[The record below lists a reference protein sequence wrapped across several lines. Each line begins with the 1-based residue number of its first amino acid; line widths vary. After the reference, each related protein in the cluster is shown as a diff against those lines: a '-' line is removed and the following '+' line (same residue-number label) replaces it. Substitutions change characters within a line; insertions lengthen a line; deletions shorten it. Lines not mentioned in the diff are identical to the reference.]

1 MASFNE
7 IIAAAMRLIGVCL
20 LNGDSRPAEEE
31 RGGIARVGSSNLL
44 RVLVH
49 GTREAG
55 AVHGGTADPGNGTV
69 ASKGSG
75 AGHL

>member
-1 MASFNE
+1 MASFDE
-7 IIAAAMRLIGVCL
+7 IVAAAMRLIEVCL
-20 LNGDSRPAEEE
+20 LNSDRRPAEEE
-31 RGGIARVGSSNLL
+31 RGGVARVGSSKLL
-44 RVLVH
+44 RVIVH